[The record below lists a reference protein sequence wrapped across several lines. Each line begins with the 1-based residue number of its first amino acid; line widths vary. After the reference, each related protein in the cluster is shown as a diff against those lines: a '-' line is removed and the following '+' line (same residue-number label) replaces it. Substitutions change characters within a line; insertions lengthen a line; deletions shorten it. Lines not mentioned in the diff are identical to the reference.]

1 MGTPSRKPSS
11 IPDGLAKAREIAF
24 CTLHPDKDQA
34 ATAAALLND
43 LDGIDAV
50 ERISAA
56 QIRVHYQ
63 INHVCLADIE
73 ALLADRGFHLDNALI
88 HRMRRALVH
97 YMEETQR
104 INMGCGK
111 GESNCTTKVFINRYR
126 NRDHGCQDER
136 PRHWRR
142 YL

>member
-1 MGTPSRKPSS
+1 MSS
-11 IPDGLAKAREIAF
+11 ASGNLDSTSKQREIAF

-34 ATAAALLND
+34 GTATSLLAD
-43 LDGIDAV
+43 IEGIDQV
-50 ERISAA
+50 ERLSAS
-56 QIRVHYQ
+56 QLRVRYQ

-73 ALLADRGFHLDNALI
+73 DLLVDRGFHLDNALI
-88 HRMRRALVH
+88 HRMRRALIH

-104 INMGCGK
+104 SNMGCGK

>member
-1 MGTPSRKPSS
+1 MSDASHKTDSLSKQ
-11 IPDGLAKAREIAF
+11 REIAF
-24 CTLHPDKDQA
+24 CTLHPDRNQA
-34 ATAAALLND
+34 GTAVALLQD
-43 LDGIDAV
+43 LDGIDRV
-50 ERISAA
+50 EHLSVA
-56 QIRVHYQ
+56 QIRVHYR
-63 INHVCLADIE
+63 INHVCLAEIE
-73 ALLADRGFHLDNALI
+73 ALLDDRGFHLDNALI

-104 INMGCGK
+104 MNMGCGK
-111 GESNCTTKVFINRYR
+111 GESNCTAKVFINRYR